1 METIRIPRIMQEIS
15 KTNLFRGRSVG
26 FVPTMGALHNGHLS
40 LIRRARSENDI
51 VVTSIFVNPIQFGR
65 NEDFDKYPRDIKGD
79 MEKLEN
85 EGIDIVFIPDIQS
98 IYPEKFSTYVEVN
111 GLSDKLCGKFRPGHF
126 IGVCTVVCK
135 LLNIVMPKR
144 AYFGQKDFQQA
155 LIINRMV
162 EDLNMDVDV
171 IVCPTVREDDG
182 LAMSSRNI
190 YLSAEQRNAAVILY
204 KTLVSAS
211 DMIKSGTSIASKI
224 KRHMNE
230 MLNSE
235 PMITEIQYAGV
246 YDPDNLNEIEEKK
259 KKNLLAI
266 AVKIGD
272 VRLIDNML
280 VEL

>member
-246 YDPDNLNEIEEKK
+246 YDPDTLNEIEEIK